1 MTAASGLK
9 RLARNGEPSS
19 VDGTPLD
26 PMVDEGRLPFKP
38 TRHTPFVPAQR
49 GKREPAFGSVDDP
62 TVLRDLAVSG
72 HGWLHRDGRL
82 VSNGSLHGASALRA
96 LPETAVVLERLDG
109 ELIEVKAAR
118 QKEWDV
124 AMAYHVAGGGT
135 EATFR
140 DDDGT
145 QELSERIDEDNPDPD
160 IKRALENVGWVA
172 VTLRR
177 DYGTKEVVCSFD
189 RKDVSVFED
198 HLRKIAGH
206 FQCRLDG
213 TVKHSVDVD
222 QTDEDDLGR
231 NPGP

>member
-1 MTAASGLK
+1 MTSTLK
-9 RLARNGEPSS
+9 RLARSSEPSS
-19 VDGTPLD
+19 FDATPLD
-26 PMVDEGRLPFKP
+26 PVVDEGIRTFKP
-38 TRHTPFVPAQR
+38 TRHTPFVPVPR
-49 GKREPAFGSVDDP
+49 GNREPAFGSVDDP
-62 TVLRDLAVSG
+62 TVLRDLALGG

-82 VSNGSLHGASALRA
+82 VSNGSLYGASALRA

-118 QKEWDV
+118 QREWDV
-124 AMAYHVAGGGT
+124 ALADHVAGGGT
-135 EATFR
+135 E
-140 DDDGT
+140 DDFHDDHAT

-177 DYGTKEVVCSFD
+177 DYGTKEVVCDFD
-189 RKDVSVFED
+189 RKDVPVFED

-213 TVKHSVDVD
+213 TVKHSVDLD
-222 QTDEDDLGR
+222 QADEDDLGR
-231 NPGP
+231 NPAP